1 MDQTTPQPMTEPE
14 DDETLES
21 LETSDSTNMSPV
33 DDDAAGSLEFGKPDN
48 DGSAIDATRNKDGGS
63 SLPTGKHTSG
73 IKSLLL
79 KFNIYLLLFILL
91 LTIAG
96 VIIGVAYFQS
106 KKQSSAG
113 IVQTQNLSA
122 ETLKQLASSQTQVG
136 DAKQVLS
143 IQSNAIFAGKVLVRD
158 SLEVAGN
165 IQVGGTVSLSSLTVT
180 GLTNFEQTQVGKN
193 LSVGGDTA
201 LQGTLSVQKSLQVN
215 GGGTF
220 NGPLAAPQITTSVLQ
235 LNGDLTL
242 THHIVAGGATPNRSN
257 GPALGSGGTS
267 SVSGSDTSGTLSV
280 NTGNGP
286 GAGCFATINFTQK
299 YNGTPHVIVTPVGPD
314 AGATDFYVSRN
325 SGSFSICDA
334 SPPPPG
340 ASFAFD
346 YFVVD

>member
-1 MDQTTPQPMTEPE
+1 MDQTTPQPKPEPE
-14 DDETLES
+14 DDES
-21 LETSDSTNMSPV
+21 LETLETIGDSLQTSEPSGAPSDSP
-33 DDDAAGSLEFGKPDN
+33 
-48 DGSAIDATRNKDGGS
+48 IDATSNGNGS
-63 SLPTGKHTSG
+63 SPPALGKPTGG
-73 IKSLLL
+73 IRQTLR

-113 IVQTQNLSA
+113 IVQSQNLSA
-122 ETLKQLASSQTQVG
+122 ETLKQLASSDTQVG

-143 IQSNAIFAGKVLVRD
+143 IQSNAIFASKVLVRD

-165 IQVGGTVSLSSLTVT
+165 IQVGGTVSLSSLRVT
-180 GLTNFEQTQVGKN
+180 GTTDLGQAQVNKN

-201 LQGTLSVQKSLQVN
+201 IQGSLSIQKSIQVN

-220 NGPLAAPQITTSVLQ
+220 NGPLAAPQITTSVFQ

-242 THHIVAGGATPNRSN
+242 THHIVAGGATPSRSN

-299 YNGTPHVIVTPVGPD
+299 YNGTPHVTVTPVGPD
-314 AGATDFYVSRN
+314 AGSTDYYVTRT

-334 SPPPPG
+334 SAPPAG